1 MALDSTDVV
10 FGATG
15 GVGAAVVAELLR
27 RGKTLS
33 GAA

>member
-15 GVGAAVVAELLR
+15 GVGGAVVAGSCAGE
-27 RGKTLS
+27 GVCEP
-33 GAA
+33 